1 MQNES
6 KKSTP
11 YILGL
16 DVGTN
21 SIGWAVVDCQKTEG
35 EHKGIYAG
43 YEPVSLRALN
53 SRIFQDMLNSEKKVP
68 KNVKR
73 REARGAR
80 NRLDYY
86 QKRRRDLISI
96 LMENNLLPHD
106 YRQKPKPEEVLQE
119 IDRQFAERKCGKSW
133 HNKWTS
139 EQKDYASPYAMRYF
153 GLEEKLE
160 PHELGRLLLHL
171 QRRRGYFSNRGAKY
185 IELINELGLDAPK
198 DEEDQ
203 KNNSEID
210 EEKKKKKKK
219 KTIVLEGISKL
230 GNELTKYG
238 WTLGQYI
245 WEKSREKGHSPQ
257 RITLFRNKPI
267 EDRLGLRADRE
278 MHEKEF
284 DAIWQKQMEFHSLEG
299 IAEAIKQT
307 IFYQRPLQSQ
317 KGKVGAC
324 NIYPKKKRAAKM
336 RLEFQE
342 FRTLRVINNLKV
354 DGEPLNKEQRK
365 LLLEMSNNPEKLNQE
380 GFISWSKVAKAL
392 GISKKQL
399 NYGEDKQGLVGNRT
413 IQAIIQS
420 IGGLDHWNKLDSESQ
435 MRLVEDLIRIQNKK
449 ALYHRL
455 VRHYGLSS
463 GPEGQAVDVCMGK
476 LLSGSGTKYS
486 LPENGY
492 AKHSLKAITELL
504 PHLRNGDDYYTAVE
518 KIGKQDRIT
527 PADQI
532 ADDNEVILLKSD
544 DIENIANPVVQKGLY
559 ELRRVVNSIIRRYG
573 MPAIIR
579 IELAREMKTSKKHRA
594 EIENQQKENRKRNEK
609 AKQEILEWIK
619 KRNPNFA
626 LETLR
631 SGMSR
636 VKPRDRKKWI
646 MWHHEQGKQ
655 CPYCQKD
662 IGPNKLF
669 SGKTE
674 VDHILPRTSFSQN
687 YNNTVVSCS
696 DCNQAKGA
704 LTPYQKWGTSDPER
718 WERIK
723 RFVEKNCKNMSPQ
736 KRRNLLNQSDAT
748 DDMGGFV
755 ERQLNDARYIATFG
769 KKILEKYGVPVDVNN
784 GRATSIL
791 RKKWGLNNVLPRE
804 PDADVYLSTGE
815 RIDTD
820 TGEIEVLPYKAGKP
834 REDHH
839 HHAIDAFLVA
849 MTDRKMLKAM
859 TEVHKKEQEHKKK
872 PGQRNKEEWIRETRL
887 RLPNTWKDSN
897 NLHELLKRKLNAA
910 VISHMA
916 KRKVWGE
923 LHKAIRYGKSYF
935 TDQWELK
942 LNSKK
947 NLEDIQKMAK
957 ASPDG
962 ASDWIADE
970 NLRPVLG
977 QWASEALKRKRAKRR
992 LPRYHGKELKI
1003 VRYCKPCMTARK
1015 KLHDLTE
1022 FLGKLKKEWKPGK
1035 GTWVAHKTTHDIL
1048 YQWLKDHDLIG
1059 KSAKDIQSTLKA
1071 DPPLN
1076 QGSDRSPIRSVKIA
1090 QAASEQKISDSYVIT
1105 GSNHHLELFHNGKEG
1120 SERKRKV
1127 RMVTM
1132 LEAARRIG
1140 AREPLVDEKPSSED
1154 WPGEWYYEVDL
1165 CGNDMVRCEDM
1176 SIFDD
1181 DDEKKFAPEH
1191 KDTPY
1196 FRIQSISSSSEDKI
1210 DIRLRHHS
1218 VTATGKDKWGLWRI
1232 QSLKNIVFKKVS
1244 IGNLGLLPEDYASTA
1259 TKPVTFETVT
1269 TVNNP
1274 RNVHGKTTVSD
1285 TDDNSSNIE

>member
-53 SRIFQDMLNSEKKVP
+53 SRIFQDMLNSRKVP
-68 KNVKR
+68 KNAKR

-86 QKRRRDLISI
+86 QKRRRELVSI
-96 LMENNLLPHD
+96 LLKNNLLPHD
-106 YRQKPKPEEVLQE
+106 YRQKPKPEKVLQK

-133 HNKWTS
+133 DNKWTS
-139 EQKDYASPYAMRYF
+139 DQKDYASPYAMRYF

-160 PHELGRLLLHL
+160 PHELGRLLLHF

-185 IELINELGLDAPK
+185 IKLINELGLDTPK
-198 DEEDQ
+198 DEENE

-210 EEKKKKKKK
+210 EEKKKEKK
-219 KTIVLEGISKL
+219 IVLKGISKL
-230 GNELTKYG
+230 DDELTKHG
-238 WTLGQYI
+238 LTLGQYI

-267 EDRLGLRADRE
+267 EDRLELRADRE
-278 MHEKEF
+278 MYEKEF
-284 DAIWQKQMEFHSLEG
+284 DAIWKKQMEFHQLEE
-299 IAEAIKQT
+299 IAKEIKKT
-307 IFYQRPLQSQ
+307 IFHQWPLQSQ

-324 NIYPKKKRAAKM
+324 NIYPKKKRAAMM

-342 FRTLRVINNLKV
+342 FRTLQVINNLTV
-354 DGEPLNKEQRK
+354 DGEPLKKEQREC
-365 LLLEMSNNPEKLNQE
+365 LLEMSEDPEKLTQK

-392 GISKKQL
+392 GISKKKL

-413 IQAIIQS
+413 IQAISQS
-420 IGGLDHWNKLDSESQ
+420 IGGLDNWKKLDRESQ
-435 MRLVEDLIRIQNKK
+435 IRLVEDLIRIQDKK

-455 VRHYGLSS
+455 VKHYRLSA
-463 GPEGQAVDVCMGK
+463 GAGGQAVNVCMGK
-476 LLSGSGTKYS
+476 LLPGSGTKYS

-492 AKHSLKAITELL
+492 AKHSLKAIMELL
-504 PHLRNGDDYYTAVE
+504 PHLRNGDDYYQAAE
-518 KIGKQDRIT
+518 KIGKRDSIT
-527 PADQI
+527 PDNKMADNHKI
-532 ADDNEVILLKSD
+532 VLLKPE
-544 DIENIANPVVQKGLY
+544 DISNVPNPIVQKALY

-573 MPAIIR
+573 MPEIIR

-609 AKQEILEWIK
+609 AEQEILEWIK

-631 SGMSR
+631 SGMR
-636 VKPRDRKKWI
+636 QVKPRDIKKWI
-646 MWHHEQGKQ
+646 MWQDEQGEH
-655 CPYCQKD
+655 CPYCQD
-662 IGPNKLF
+662 HICPNKLF
-669 SGKTE
+669 SGETE

-687 YNNTVVSCS
+687 YMNTVVSCS
-696 DCNQAKGA
+696 GCNQAKGA
-704 LTPYQKWGTSDPER
+704 LTPHQKWGTSDPER
-718 WERIK
+718 WERIE
-723 RFVEKNCKNMSPQ
+723 RFVEKNYKNMPPQ
-736 KRRNLLNQSDAT
+736 KRNNLLNQSDAT
-748 DDMGGFV
+748 DDVSGFV

-849 MTDRKMLKAM
+849 MTDQKMLKAM
-859 TEVHKKEQEHKKK
+859 TEVHKKEQEHKKE
-872 PGQRNKEEWIRETRL
+872 PGQRSKEEWIRETRL
-887 RLPNTWKDSN
+887 RLPNTWKDGD

-923 LHKAIRYGKSYF
+923 LHKATRYGKSYF

-942 LNSKK
+942 LNSEK

-957 ASPDG
+957 ASPDD

-977 QWASEALKRKRAKRR
+977 QWASEALKRKRAKRH

-1003 VRYCKPCMTARK
+1003 VRYCKSCMTVRK
-1015 KLHDLTE
+1015 PLDDIPE
-1022 FLGKLKKEWKPGK
+1022 FLGRLEKEWKPGK
-1035 GTWVAHKTTHDIL
+1035 NKTWIADKSTHDIL
-1048 YQWLKDHDLIG
+1048 YRWLTDHSLTE
-1059 KSAKDIQSTLKA
+1059 KSAKDIKSTLKTE
-1071 DPPLN
+1071 PPLN
-1076 QGSDRSPIRSVKIA
+1076 QGSDCSPIRSVKIA
-1090 QAASEQKISDSYVIT
+1090 QAASDQKISNSYVIT

-1120 SERKRKV
+1120 SQRKRKV

-1132 LEAARRIG
+1132 LEAARRIR
-1140 AREPLVDEKPSSED
+1140 AREPLVDETPSPD
-1154 WPGEWYYEVDL
+1154 WHYELDL
-1165 CGNDMVRCEDM
+1165 CVNDMVRCEDM
-1176 SIFDD
+1176 SIF

-1196 FRIQSISSSSEDKI
+1196 FRVQSISSSSEDKI

-1218 VTATGKDKWGLWRI
+1218 VTAIEDKNKWGLWRI

-1244 IGNLGLLPEDYASTA
+1244 IGNLGLLPEDCASTA
-1259 TKPVTFETVT
+1259 AQPVTFEAVT
-1269 TVNNP
+1269 GAINTLP
-1274 RNVHGKTTVSD
+1274 D
-1285 TDDNSSNIE
+1285 ADE

>member
-53 SRIFQDMLNSEKKVP
+53 SRIFQDMLNSKKVP

-86 QKRRRDLISI
+86 QKRRRELVSI
-96 LMENNLLPHD
+96 LLKNNLLPHD
-106 YRQKPKPEEVLQE
+106 YRQKPEKVLQR

-133 HNKWTS
+133 ENKRTS
-139 EQKDYASPYAMRYF
+139 EQRDYASPYAMRYF

-160 PHELGRLLLHL
+160 PYELGRLLLHF

-210 EEKKKKKKK
+210 EEKKKE
-219 KTIVLEGISKL
+219 KTIVLKGISKL

-278 MHEKEF
+278 MYEKEF
-284 DAIWQKQMEFHSLEG
+284 DAIWQKQMEFHQLEK

-324 NIYPKKKRAAKM
+324 NFYPQKKRAAMM

-342 FRTLRVINNLKV
+342 FRTLQVINNLTV
-354 DGEPLNKEQRK
+354 DGKSLDKEQRK
-365 LLLEMSNNPEKLNQE
+365 FLLEMSNDPEKLNQE
-380 GFISWSKVAKAL
+380 GFISWIKVGKAL

-399 NYGEDKQGLVGNRT
+399 NYGENKQGLVGNRT
-413 IQAIIQS
+413 IQAISQS
-420 IGGLDHWNKLDSESQ
+420 IGGLDHWNKLDSKRQ
-435 MRLVEDLIRIQNKK
+435 KRLVEDLIRIQDKR

-476 LLSGSGTKYS
+476 LLPGSGTKYS

-504 PHLRNGDDYYTAVE
+504 PHLRNGDDYYTAVK
-518 KIGKQDRIT
+518 KIGKRDRIT
-527 PADQI
+527 PANQI

-573 MPAIIR
+573 KPAIIR
-579 IELAREMKTSKKHRA
+579 IELAREMKASKKHRA

-609 AKQEILEWIK
+609 ADQKILEWIK
-619 KRNPNFA
+619 EGEIPSLA
-626 LETLR
+626 LETLK
-631 SGMSR
+631 SGMRR

-646 MWHHEQGKQ
+646 MWHHEQGEC
-655 CPYCQKD
+655 CPYCQEEFN
-662 IGPNKLF
+662 PRHVF
-669 SGKTE
+669 SGDME
-674 VDHILPRTSFSQN
+674 IEHIRPYTDFNQN

-804 PDADVYLSTGE
+804 PDADAYLSTGE

-820 TGEIEVLPYKAGKP
+820 TGEIEVLPYKAGKS

-859 TEVHKKEQEHKKK
+859 TEVYKKEQEHRKK
-872 PGQRNKEEWIRETRL
+872 PGQRNIEERNRETRL
-887 RLPNTWKDSN
+887 RLPNTWKDGN

-916 KRKVWGE
+916 KRKVWGA
-923 LHKAIRYGKSYF
+923 LHKEGRYGKSYF
-935 TDQWELK
+935 TDQRELK

-947 NLEDIQKMAK
+947 NLEDIQ
-957 ASPDG
+957 
-962 ASDWIADE
+962 
-970 NLRPVLG
+970 N
-977 QWASEALKRKRAKRR
+977 
-992 LPRYHGKELKI
+992 
-1003 VRYCKPCMTARK
+1003 YCKPCMTARR
-1015 KLHDLTE
+1015 KLDDLTG
-1022 FLGKLKKEWKPGK
+1022 FLSKLKKEWKPGK
-1035 GTWVAHKTTHDIL
+1035 GTWIAHKTTHDIL
-1048 YQWLKDHDLIG
+1048 YRWLESHSLIG
-1059 KSAKDIQSTLKA
+1059 KSKKDIESILKA

-1076 QGSDRSPIRSVKIA
+1076 QGSDRSPIRSIKIA

-1120 SERKRKV
+1120 SQRKRKV

-1132 LEAARRIG
+1132 LEAARRVSV
-1140 AREPLVDEKPSSED
+1140 REPLVDKTPSPEWE
-1154 WPGEWYYEVDL
+1154 WPGKWYYELDL
-1165 CGNDMVRCEDM
+1165 CGNDMVHCEEM

-1181 DDEKKFAPEH
+1181 EKK
-1191 KDTPY
+1191 
-1196 FRIQSISSSSEDKI
+1196 IC
-1210 DIRLRHHS
+1210 
-1218 VTATGKDKWGLWRI
+1218 TGTQRYTLFQGT
-1232 QSLKNIVFKKVS
+1232 
-1244 IGNLGLLPEDYASTA
+1244 EAEY
-1259 TKPVTFETVT
+1259 
-1269 TVNNP
+1269 
-1274 RNVHGKTTVSD
+1274 
-1285 TDDNSSNIE
+1285 